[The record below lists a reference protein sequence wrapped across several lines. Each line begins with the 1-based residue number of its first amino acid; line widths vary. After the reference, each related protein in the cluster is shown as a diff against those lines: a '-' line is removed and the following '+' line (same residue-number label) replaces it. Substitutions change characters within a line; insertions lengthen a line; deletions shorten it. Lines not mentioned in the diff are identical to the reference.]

1 MVETI
6 FLYLWK
12 AILTTLVQIGI
23 FFVPGLIFTLVVNY
37 TSTVLQRR
45 ALLTIGRG
53 WFLGLFGWLGTIIHE
68 LGHAFFCIV
77 FRHKITEMKFFDPD
91 PETGTLGYVRHTY
104 EPSSPYQTAGNFFIG
119 IGPIFTGVVLIY
131 LALFLLL
138 RLNPFNFVVNS
149 GLPSSGIYSW
159 NSLYQVLQSLRTTS
173 LNLVSGIFAAH
184 NFTTWQLY
192 LFVYLT
198 FTIGSSIILSPEDIK
213 GALNGLSVILVLVF
227 IFNLA
232 TVWAGDF
239 TGNIF
244 TATLSYFL
252 IFYIAFLLILV
263 MDIIVFLLLLPFSLL
278 QRSSGKV

>member
-12 AILTTLVQIGI
+12 AILTTLAQIGI
-23 FFVPGLIFTLVVNY
+23 FFVPGLIFTVVVNY
-37 TSTVLQRR
+37 ASTLLQRR

-77 FRHKITEMKFFDPD
+77 FRHKITAMKLFDPD
-91 PETGTLGYVRHTY
+91 PETGTLGYVQHTY

-119 IGPIFTGVVLIY
+119 IGPILMGAALIY

-138 RLNPFNFVVNS
+138 RLNPFSFVVNS

-159 NSLYQVLQSLRTTS
+159 NVLYQVLASLRTS
-173 LNLVSGIFAAH
+173 SFNLVLGIFSRH
-184 NFTTWQLY
+184 NITTWQLY

-198 FTIGSSIILSPEDIK
+198 FTIGSSIILSPSDIK
-213 GALNGLSVILVLVF
+213 GALRGLSVILILVL
-227 IFNLA
+227 IFNLS

-239 TGNIF
+239 TGDIF
-244 TATLSYFL
+244 KATLSCFL
-252 IFYIAFLLILV
+252 ILYIAFLLILL
-263 MDIIVFLLLLPFSLL
+263 MDIVMFVLLLPFSLL
-278 QRSSGKV
+278 RRNSRNG

>member
-12 AILTTLVQIGI
+12 AILTTLAQIGI
-23 FFVPGLIFTLVVNY
+23 FFLPGLIFTVVVNY
-37 TSTVLQRR
+37 ASTLLQRR

-77 FRHKITEMKFFDPD
+77 FRHKITAMKLFDPD
-91 PETGTLGYVRHTY
+91 PETGTLGYVQHTY
-104 EPSSPYQTAGNFFIG
+104 EPSNPYQTAGNFFIG
-119 IGPIFTGVVLIY
+119 IGPILMGAALIY

-159 NSLYQVLQSLRTTS
+159 NVLYQVLQSLRTSS
-173 LNLVSGIFAAH
+173 LNLVLGIFSRH
-184 NFTTWQLY
+184 NITTWQLY

-198 FTIGSSIILSPEDIK
+198 FTIGSSIILSPSDIK
-213 GALNGLSVILVLVF
+213 GALKGLSVILILVL
-227 IFNLA
+227 IFNLG

-239 TGNIF
+239 TGDIF

-252 IFYIAFLLILV
+252 IFYIAFLIILL
-263 MDIIVFLLLLPFSLL
+263 MDIVAFILLLPFSLL
-278 QRSSGKV
+278 GRNSRNG